1 LSSWGHRPPKDGPI
15 GDSTMRNRSMPRHA
29 MLYAVILLCL
39 SIVAA
44 PLMLLALFF
53 F

>member
-1 LSSWGHRPPKDGPI
+1 
-15 GDSTMRNRSMPRHA
+15 MRNRSMSRHA
-29 MLYAVILLCL
+29 MLYAVIFLCL

-44 PLMLLALFF
+44 PLVLLALFF

>member
-1 LSSWGHRPPKDGPI
+1 
-15 GDSTMRNRSMPRHA
+15 MRNRSMPRHA